1 MDMQG
6 PLHWQS
12 KSRVRWCAVLC
23 QTNKPVCQVL
33 QEIEVDTAASIDH
46 KRKLAIAAQ
55 QSWAQQTFAARVKVI
70 KAFQATLAG
79 LVQHERGTANMIAQH
94 APLLACAADNAKS
107 LANLLINEVGT
118 PRKIAEY
125 GNC

>member
-1 MDMQG
+1 M
-6 PLHWQS
+6 
-12 KSRVRWCAVLC
+12 
-23 QTNKPVCQVL
+23 L

-79 LVQHERGTANMIAQH
+79 LVQHERGTANMVAQH
-94 APLLACAADNAKS
+94 APLLAVLQTMPSRSPISLSMKS
-107 LANLLINEVGT
+107 AHLARSLSTAVAEPPRHPLHKHELIFAVVVIPEA
-118 PRKIAEY
+118 R
-125 GNC
+125 